1 MNTSVVKLSSTTLHS
16 LISNGHAEKQLHLS
30 FVLYF
35 CSQIV
40 EGLRSPSAV
49 AVDAITTGLQV
60 RNHLDVRT
68 TSRCLIDLFTDTAAI
83 LNLLDLRSRYR
94 YGEHT
99 EEGRFKLI
107 I

>member
-1 MNTSVVKLSSTTLHS
+1 M
-16 LISNGHAEKQLHLS
+16 HLS

-40 EGLRSPSAV
+40 DGLRSPSAV

-68 TSRCLIDLFTDTAAI
+68 TSRCVIDLFTDTAAI
-83 LNLLDLRSRYR
+83 LNLLVSLWRTHGRWGIQVDNLVNL
-94 YGEHT
+94 GKEKT
-99 EEGRFKLI
+99 ETVQNNQILI
-107 I
+107 CE